1 MIAAK
6 AKEIPF
12 QGPLLMLIIIILT
25 NYSTENVYITEK
37 SEKSRFDCGSS
48 AIISYEGL
56 PASVTIVT
64 TATHSRYAY

>member
-25 NYSTENVYITEK
+25 NYSTENVYIQK
-37 SEKSRFDCGSS
+37 SLKSQ
-48 AIISYEGL
+48 GL
-56 PASVTIVT
+56 IV
-64 TATHSRYAY
+64 AHLPLLVMRVYQLVLQL